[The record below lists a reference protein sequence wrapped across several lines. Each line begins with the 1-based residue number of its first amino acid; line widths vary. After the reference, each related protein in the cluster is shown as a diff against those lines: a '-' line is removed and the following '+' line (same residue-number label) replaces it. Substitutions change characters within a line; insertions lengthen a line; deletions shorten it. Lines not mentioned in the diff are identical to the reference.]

1 MGGSSET
8 QKVVSGPTN
17 PKVDETITQ
26 LLGGV
31 QNAYNRGP
39 QPFNES
45 LYAGTGP
52 TTRNAWAMGKG
63 AANNADYNSGIS
75 GAMRYAGGLADGSGP
90 SMTETALGGVARG
103 DYLNNMDPEYQAMID
118 RAANETTADV
128 NASIGADGRY
138 GSNVHVADLV
148 DQVGGMRTRANVEN
162 RRYEQQRQRD
172 ALGAIEGT
180 RQQGVDNAFAA
191 QQMLPQLLGA
201 GQLPAS
207 ILGDIGAAEDA
218 DRQAVLQGRYDLHE
232 RQNNAQTDLLAKLS
246 SILAGNAASGGQSE
260 STMTPIW
267 QQLLGGGAAGA
278 GIFGRMFGGR

>member
-31 QNAYNRGP
+31 QSAYAKGP
-39 QPFNES
+39 NPFGES

-52 TTRNAWAMGKG
+52 TTRNAWATGKG
-63 AANNADYNSGIS
+63 AAANPDYGRGIG
-75 GAMRYAGGLADGSGP
+75 GAMRYAGGLAQGSGP
-90 SMTETALGGVARG
+90 SMTETALGDVARG
-103 DYLNNMDPEYQAMID
+103 EFLGNTDPAYQAMVD
-118 RAANETTADV
+118 RMANETSADV

-138 GSNVHVADLV
+138 GSNVHVGALV
-148 DQVGGMRTRANVEN
+148 DQVGGLRNRAAVEN
-162 RRYEQQRQRD
+162 RNFEIGRQRD

-207 ILGDIGAAEDA
+207 ILGGIGAAEDA
-218 DRQAVLQGRYDLHE
+218 DRQAGLQGRYDLHE

-246 SILAGNAASGGQSE
+246 SILAGNAASSGQSQ
-260 STMTPIW
+260 STMTPVW
-267 QQLLGGGAAGA
+267 QQLLGGGAAAG
-278 GIFGRMFGGR
+278 GIFGKFFGGR